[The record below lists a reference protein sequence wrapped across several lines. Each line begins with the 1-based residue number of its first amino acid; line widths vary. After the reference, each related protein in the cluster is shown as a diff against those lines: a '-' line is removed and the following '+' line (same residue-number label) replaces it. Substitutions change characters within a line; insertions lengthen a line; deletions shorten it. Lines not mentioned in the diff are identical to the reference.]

1 MAANRYGK
9 IWHGDFQR
17 INLRFESSQAR
28 EEFRTEFETYHDDHE
43 HDGDRPIFMDITSK
57 EANRGYDAG
66 SRTHGTVHPV
76 KLVSLSEG
84 KFIEGIDEQV
94 EYVTID
100 GYTFNEI
107 KAYHNPTGVL
117 RNSWYTPPTTCVAP
131 IIVIGNAFV
140 DSGTLKRHEL
150 SAVFGDM
157 PETDFQSLLKSVQA
171 DGFIDPII
179 RIHEGHILDG
189 WHRYRAAQE
198 LNLIRRLR
206 FQEWDEDE
214 GKDGDPKAFVLARN
228 IERRHLNPSQR
239 AQIVVTFNERFNR
252 GNIDA
257 QRHDSDSPN
266 GEPKTR
272 QELAQEAGVGT
283 RTIDRAV
290 AVEKAGQSAAV
301 ISGDKTPGQ
310 IEREAKLEQLYQN
323 RQNFQTAVSDF
334 AQSGSYLDFTYCRR
348 RIKSLVGL
356 EDSTDEGSTDDTQWN
371 LQKIKAQ
378 SQIAEESVRV
388 IKGYLNEDPKI
399 ETHPVAEL
407 LSEMQRISDIHQ
419 SAKLDT
425 DTPPFRHQ
433 PLSSENR
440 ADESESLSSNN
451 GVAHRQ
457 RNEAQPRFSADAV
470 ERIENLWT
478 SDWEAKSDEE
488 RLEDLNKLEVELP
501 GLIAAESEAAAPAP
515 DDLKTSWKKVS
526 AEIPKW
532 KQRYKESG
540 KQGSELVSRAS
551 KSQLIHALREYR
563 ETEQVGAATM
573 EELED
578 VLQLLKN
585 NSYPLAYRLR
595 QIVRPEQKVPQ
606 EEVAEKGTSVCEG
619 PQTEGNGLARRQ
631 RNEQDPRFSES
642 NSRKSPDTGMPKIV
656 GQDVWGASEK
666 IVADA
671 QKTDAETSEA
681 LPLQD
686 ALDEMK
692 QESELHRAQENAA
705 TRRRRMWSYFAEE
718 HGKTF
723 SEGSSDG
730 RASAGFQEDFAKA
743 AADFLG
749 LSTIRVSK
757 ENSVGLGVEYCF
769 GADEFI
775 LGDIEAPSYSIF
787 DCTLADATM
796 WASRFD
802 VIATALMNMADWVKV
817 WLAEFSE
824 TTQHKQTRVA
834 VEKLK
839 TGLKKAHVIDSE
851 AFADDILQFYTGV
864 DLSELSTSS
873 QETLENISD
882 FIEGFVD
889 EPLQTWPEYIRNHR
903 WMPKRELVLVSIGIS
918 NNTDDEFEL
927 VEFID
932 EGNTDE
938 IRCDLNALPEDL
950 RAALLKIAAE
960 KIYAEAVKEFH
971 TDG

>member
-66 SRTHGTVHPV
+66 SRTHGTIHPV

-100 GYTFNEI
+100 GYTLNEI

-157 PETDFQSLLKSVQA
+157 PETDFQSLLESVQA

-334 AQSGSYLDFTYCRR
+334 AQSGAYLDFTYCRR

-356 EDSTDEGSTDDTQWN
+356 EDSTDEGSTDDTHEGSTDDTQWN

-419 SAKLDT
+419 SQ
-425 DTPPFRHQ
+425 H
-433 PLSSENR
+433 
-440 ADESESLSSNN
+440 
-451 GVAHRQ
+451 
-457 RNEAQPRFSADAV
+457 PRFSADAV
-470 ERIENLWT
+470 ERIEKLWT

-532 KQRYKESG
+532 KQRYKQSG

-606 EEVAEKGTSVCEG
+606 VDDPEKSEALVKFKNQKADLYALISGTPLISVKDEFGNSNEDIALHRVMVAAHKAYDVSEDLLWSDPTIEELSAEELRKMTCQYFLMVQDFTAPRADWVAKLYQEAKI
-619 PQTEGNGLARRQ
+619 TE
-631 RNEQDPRFSES
+631 S
-642 NSRKSPDTGMPKIV
+642 
-656 GQDVWGASEK
+656 
-666 IVADA
+666 
-671 QKTDAETSEA
+671 ETSEA

-692 QESELHRAQENAA
+692 QEAESELHRAQENAA
-705 TRRRRMWSYFAEE
+705 TRRRRMWSYFATR
-718 HGKTF
+718 HGTL
-723 SEGSSDG
+723 ST
-730 RASAGFQEDFAKA
+730 EDFAKA

-802 VIATALMNMADWVKV
+802 VIAIALMNMADWVKV

-824 TTQHKQTRVA
+824 DTGGKGVGCEDTSPSDEDEGLAGIDIHALRVA
-834 VEKLK
+834 LSSLLETLGVIDMNP
-839 TGLKKAHVIDSE
+839 GLKRTLTGDLFDVFLEYENVPTAKEQIVALLDT
-851 AFADDILQFYTGV
+851 ADCI
-864 DLSELSTSS
+864 LSEL
-873 QETLENISD
+873 
-882 FIEGFVD
+882 
-889 EPLQTWPEYIRNHR
+889 
-903 WMPKRELVLVSIGIS
+903 
-918 NNTDDEFEL
+918 
-927 VEFID
+927 
-932 EGNTDE
+932 
-938 IRCDLNALPEDL
+938 
-950 RAALLKIAAE
+950 
-960 KIYAEAVKEFH
+960 
-971 TDG
+971 

>member
-84 KFIEGIDEQV
+84 KFIDGIDEQV

-419 SAKLDT
+419 S
-425 DTPPFRHQ
+425 RH
-433 PLSSENR
+433 
-440 ADESESLSSNN
+440 
-451 GVAHRQ
+451 
-457 RNEAQPRFSADAV
+457 PRFSADAV

-488 RLEDLNKLEVELP
+488 RIEDLNKLEVELP
-501 GLIAAESEAAAPAP
+501 GLIAAEDTAQETSDGRASAKAAAPAP

-532 KQRYKESG
+532 KQRYKQSG

-606 EEVAEKGTSVCEG
+606 EELAEKGTSVCES
-619 PQTEGNGLARRQ
+619 QTEGNGLARRQ

-666 IVADA
+666 IVA
-671 QKTDAETSEA
+671 E
-681 LPLQD
+681 
-686 ALDEMK
+686 
-692 QESELHRAQENAA
+692 AQERAD
-705 TRRRRMWSYFAEE
+705 TRRKRMWSYFVSEIQVKQ
-718 HGKTF
+718 GKTL

-730 RASAGFQEDFAKA
+730 RASAGFQPADGNGSVHRQRNEQNPRPSAEEDFAKA